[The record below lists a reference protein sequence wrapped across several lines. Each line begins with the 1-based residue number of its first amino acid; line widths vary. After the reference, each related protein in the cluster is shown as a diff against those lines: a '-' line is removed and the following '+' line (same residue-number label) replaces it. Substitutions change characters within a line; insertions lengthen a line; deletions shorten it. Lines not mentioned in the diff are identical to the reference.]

1 LPDLIIERAGGV
13 VTATLNRSERKNAL
27 TYALF
32 DALGALFDE
41 VSTNEA
47 DRVLVLRGAGGAFSS
62 GMDLAD
68 RPRDGEPQAGT
79 KAAMVRIHD
88 AALALHRCTK
98 PTVAVVDGVATGA
111 GMSLALGCDL
121 VIASER
127 ARFSAIFVRRGLS
140 IDFGLSWILPRLV
153 GLARAK
159 ELALFGEMISAE
171 EALALGMIA
180 RVASVDSLDSVADA
194 LVQRLAQGPT
204 VAITNSMALL
214 DASLNRTMVE
224 AVDAEGDAQVAS
236 IATDDVA
243 EAIAA
248 FLGKRDATF
257 TGR

>member
-1 LPDLIIERAGGV
+1 MPDLIIERAGGV

-41 VSTNEA
+41 VSSSEA
-47 DRVLVLRGAGGAFSS
+47 DRVLVLRGAGGSFSS
-62 GMDLAD
+62 GMDLSD
-68 RPRDGEPQAGT
+68 RTSDGAPQSGT
-79 KAAMVRIHD
+79 KAAMDRIHA
-88 AALALHRCTK
+88 AALSLHRCAK
-98 PTVAVVDGVATGA
+98 PTVAVVDGIAAGA

-140 IDFGLSWILPRLV
+140 VDFGLSWILPRLV

-159 ELALFGEMISAE
+159 ELALFGEMVDAS
-171 EALALGMIA
+171 EALSLGLVA
-180 RVASVDSLDSVADA
+180 RVVPLAALDEVVDSLVE
-194 LVQRLAQGPT
+194 RLANGPT
-204 VAITNSMALL
+204 VGIANSLALL
-214 DASLNRTMVE
+214 DASFTRTMAE
-224 AVDAEGDAQVAS
+224 AVDAEGDAQVRS

-248 FLGKRDATF
+248 FLEKRVATF

>member
-13 VTATLNRSERKNAL
+13 VTATINRPERKNAL

-32 DALGALFDE
+32 DELGSLFDE
-41 VSTNEA
+41 VSASES

-62 GMDLAD
+62 GMDLGD
-68 RPRDGEPQAGT
+68 RARDGEPAAGT
-79 KAAMVRIHD
+79 KAAMVRIHA
-88 AALALHRCTK
+88 AALSLHHCTK
-98 PTVAVVDGVATGA
+98 PTVAIVDGVAAGA

-121 VIASER
+121 VIASDQ

-159 ELALFGEMISAE
+159 ELALFGEMVSAD
-171 EALALGMIA
+171 EALALGMVA
-180 RVASVDSLDSVADA
+180 RVVPADALGEVAGA
-194 LVQRLAQGPT
+194 LVQRLASGPT
-204 VAITNSMALL
+204 VAISNSMALL
-214 DASLNRTMVE
+214 DASFDRPMAD
-224 AVDAEGDAQVAS
+224 AVDAEGDAQVRS

-243 EAIAA
+243 EAVAA
-248 FLGKRDATF
+248 FLEKRDATF

>member
-1 LPDLIIERAGGV
+1 MPDLIIERADGV
-13 VTATLNRSERKNAL
+13 VTATLNRPERKNAL

-41 VSTNEA
+41 VSASEA
-47 DRVLVLRGAGGAFSS
+47 DRVLVLRGAGGSFSS

-68 RPRDGEPQAGT
+68 RARDDEPRAGT
-79 KAAMVRIHD
+79 KAAMDRIH
-88 AALALHRCTK
+88 AAAHSLHRCTK
-98 PTVAVVDGVATGA
+98 PTVAVVDGVAAGA

-121 VIASER
+121 VVASER

-140 IDFGLSWILPRLV
+140 VDFGLSWILPRLV

-180 RVASVDSLDSVADA
+180 RVASVDSLDVVAGA
-194 LVQRLAQGPT
+194 LVQHLAEGPT
-204 VAITNSMALL
+204 VAISSSVALL
-214 DASLNRTMVE
+214 DASFSRTMAE
-224 AVDAEGDAQVAS
+224 AVDAEGDAQVRC

-243 EAIAA
+243 EAVAA
-248 FLGKRDATF
+248 FLEKRDATF

>member
-1 LPDLIIERAGGV
+1 LIIERAGGV
-13 VTATLNRSERKNAL
+13 VTATINRPERKNAL

-32 DALGALFDE
+32 DTLGALFNE
-41 VSTNEA
+41 VSASEA

-68 RPRDGEPQAGT
+68 RGGDDEPRPGT

-88 AALALHRCTK
+88 AALSLHRCSK
-98 PTVAVVDGVATGA
+98 PTVAIVDGVAAGA
-111 GMSLALGCDL
+111 GLSLALGCDL

-127 ARFSAIFVRRGLS
+127 ARFCAIFVRRGLS

-159 ELALFGEMISAE
+159 ELALFGEMVSAE
-171 EALALGMIA
+171 EALAMGMIA
-180 RVASVDSLDSVADA
+180 RVASVDSLDTVADA
-194 LVQRLAQGPT
+194 LVERLANGPT
-204 VAITNSMALL
+204 VAISSSMALL
-214 DASLNRTMVE
+214 DESHSRTMAE
-224 AVDAEGDAQVAS
+224 AVDAEGDAQVRS

-248 FLGKRDATF
+248 FLEKRDATF

>member
-13 VTATLNRSERKNAL
+13 VTATINRPARKNAL

-41 VSTNEA
+41 ASASES

-68 RPRDGEPQAGT
+68 RAGDGEPAPGT
-79 KAAMVRIHD
+79 KAAMVRIHA
-88 AALALHRCTK
+88 AALSLHHCKK
-98 PTVAVVDGVATGA
+98 PTVAIADGVAAGA
-111 GMSLALGCDL
+111 GLSLALGCDL

-140 IDFGLSWILPRLV
+140 VDFGLSWILPRLV

-171 EALALGMIA
+171 EALALGLIA
-180 RVASVDSLDSVADA
+180 RVTSVDSLDAVAGA
-194 LVQRLAQGPT
+194 LVQRLANGPT
-204 VAITNSMALL
+204 VAISNSMALL
-214 DASLNRTMVE
+214 DASHVRTMSE
-224 AVDAEGDAQVAS
+224 AVDAEGDAQVRA

-243 EAIAA
+243 EAVAA
-248 FLGKRDATF
+248 FLEKRDATF

>member
-13 VTATLNRSERKNAL
+13 VTATINRPERKNAL

-32 DALGALFDE
+32 DALGSLFDE
-41 VSTNEA
+41 VSSNES

-68 RPRDGEPQAGT
+68 RARDDEPQAGT
-79 KAAMVRIHD
+79 KAAMVRIHA
-88 AALALHRCTK
+88 AALSLHRCSK
-98 PTVAVVDGVATGA
+98 PTVAIVDGVAAGA

-140 IDFGLSWILPRLV
+140 VDFGLSWILPRLV

-159 ELALFGEMISAE
+159 ELALIGEMISAE
-171 EALALGMIA
+171 EALGLGMIA
-180 RVASVDSLDSVADA
+180 RVASVDSLDEIAGA
-194 LVQRLAQGPT
+194 LVRRLAEGPT
-204 VAITNSMALL
+204 IAISNSMALL
-214 DASLNRTMVE
+214 DSSFNRTMAE
-224 AVDAEGDAQVAS
+224 AVDAEGDAQVRS
-236 IATDDVA
+236 IATDDMA
-243 EAIAA
+243 EAVAA

>member
-1 LPDLIIERAGGV
+1 LIIERAGGV
-13 VTATLNRSERKNAL
+13 VTATLNRPERKNAL

-41 VSTNEA
+41 VSASEA
-47 DRVLVLRGAGGAFSS
+47 DRVLVLRGAGDSFSS
-62 GMDLAD
+62 GMDLTD
-68 RPRDGEPQAGT
+68 RAREDEPRAGT
-79 KAAMVRIHD
+79 KAAMDRIH
-88 AALALHRCTK
+88 AAAHSLHRCTK
-98 PTVAVVDGVATGA
+98 PTVAVVDGVAAGA

-121 VIASER
+121 VVASER

-140 IDFGLSWILPRLV
+140 VDFGLSWILPRLV

-180 RVASVDSLDSVADA
+180 RVASVDSLDVVAGA
-194 LVQRLAQGPT
+194 LVQRLAEGPT
-204 VAITNSMALL
+204 VAISSSMALL
-214 DASLNRTMVE
+214 DASFSRTMAE
-224 AVDAEGDAQVAS
+224 AIDAEGDAQVRC

-248 FLGKRDATF
+248 FLEKRDGTF